1 MIQIVKVAPLTPIEA
16 AQMAE
21 AEKQVGISL
30 AVAETRKKEYYAALD
45 VLKRKYDPEYI
56 KNSKSQ
62 ISRYAAQVRDG
73 CLVVTLE

>member
-30 AVAETRKKEYYAALD
+30 AVYETRKKEYFAALET
-45 VLKRKYDPEYI
+45 LKKRYDQNFE
-56 KNSKSQ
+56 KNSRQQ
-62 ISRYAAQVRDG
+62 ISRYAAQVKDG